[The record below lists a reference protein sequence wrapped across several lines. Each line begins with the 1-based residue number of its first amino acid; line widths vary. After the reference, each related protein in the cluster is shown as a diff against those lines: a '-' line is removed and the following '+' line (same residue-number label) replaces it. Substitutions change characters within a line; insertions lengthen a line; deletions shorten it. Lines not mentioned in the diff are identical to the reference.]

1 MPFQTINPATDE
13 VLASFE
19 SLTQQELKI
28 KLDASAEAFELWR
41 KTDFA
46 RRKELMHK
54 AGDYLLLHKE
64 EFGKTI
70 TLEMGKPL
78 KQAIAEIEKCASCC
92 QYYANYAED
101 LLSPHDYTTDYSFS
115 EVHLEP
121 IGIVYAVMP
130 WNFPFW
136 QALRCAVPAIMAGN
150 VVVLK
155 HSANVPQCALELEKI
170 LTESGFPNHV
180 YANLFI
186 EHELSDYVIEYPQ
199 VQGISLTGSERAGS
213 HIASVAGKVIKR
225 SVMELGGS
233 DPFIILGDADVEAA
247 AKVGT
252 NARMQNNGQSCI
264 AAKRFIVEETVAEK
278 FTEAFLRNIMALKI
292 GNPMED
298 GIDIG
303 PLARRDL
310 MENLDKQV
318 QQTVAM
324 GAKVLTGGKPKGG
337 AGAFYL
343 PTILTD
349 IPKDSPAYKDE
360 LFGPV
365 ASLFVVKDR
374 EEAIKLAND
383 TTFGLGASLWT
394 ADTKLAQE
402 ISKDIQSGSVY
413 INTMVKSDPRIPFG
427 GIKRS
432 GYGRELS
439 DFGIMEFVN
448 IKTICIA

>member
-1 MPFQTINPATDE
+1 
-13 VLASFE
+13 
-19 SLTQQELKI
+19 
-28 KLDASAEAFELWR
+28 
-41 KTDFA
+41 
-46 RRKELMHK
+46 
-54 AGDYLLLHKE
+54 
-64 EFGKTI
+64 
-70 TLEMGKPL
+70 
-78 KQAIAEIEKCASCC
+78 
-92 QYYANYAED
+92 
-101 LLSPHDYTTDYSFS
+101 
-115 EVHLEP
+115 
-121 IGIVYAVMP
+121 
-130 WNFPFW
+130 
-136 QALRCAVPAIMAGN
+136 MAGN